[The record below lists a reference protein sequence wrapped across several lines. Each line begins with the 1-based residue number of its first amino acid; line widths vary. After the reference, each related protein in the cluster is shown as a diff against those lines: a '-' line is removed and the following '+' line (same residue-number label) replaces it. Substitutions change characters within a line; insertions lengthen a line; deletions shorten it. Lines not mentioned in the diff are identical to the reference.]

1 MAVSFLGPMLKHPGL
16 PWVLRNLRNQRVVAT
31 HLEQAF
37 DSASRRKGL
46 LGRTG
51 LRDESALILAPC
63 SGIHTCLMR
72 FPIDVIFVK
81 RNGAV
86 VRVVRELAPW
96 RVGISPRA
104 FAVVEVASGTVVRT
118 DTRPGDVL
126 QLEAT

>member
-1 MAVSFLGPMLKHPGL
+1 VAVSFLGPMLKHPGQ
-16 PWVLRNLRNQRVVAT
+16 PWVLRNLRNQRFVAT

-46 LGRTG
+46 LGRTD
-51 LRDESALILAPC
+51 LSEESALILAPC

-81 RNGAV
+81 RNGTVA
-86 VRVVRELAPW
+86 RVVRELAPW

-104 FAVVEVASGTVVRT
+104 FAVVEVASGTAART

-126 QLEAT
+126 QLETT